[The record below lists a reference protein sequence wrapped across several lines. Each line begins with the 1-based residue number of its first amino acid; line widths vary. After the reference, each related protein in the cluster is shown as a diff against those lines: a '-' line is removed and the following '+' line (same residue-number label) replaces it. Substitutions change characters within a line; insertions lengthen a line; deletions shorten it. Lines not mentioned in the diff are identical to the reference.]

1 MDLVETVEEG
11 VVEGPMRPKEV
22 EIFEDCHYDQM
33 RQHFK
38 ERWGVLHVH
47 YHLEVWKS
55 ERDYDEDR
63 RHY

>member
-33 RQHFK
+33 RHHFK

-47 YHLEVWKS
+47 YHLEVW
-55 ERDYDEDR
+55 
-63 RHY
+63 